1 MTGAGARVFGGE
13 AMHGRRARVW
23 LWLAGA
29 LVFAAGLAHASIGP
43 AVAGAPVVLGA
54 AAVLALGYVVER
66 VSDLIGFLWREGRAE
81 GEAQREIDR
90 VVGEILP
97 ALRAFHQ
104 QVLNL
109 SALEEPHL
117 EALDGV
123 ELPET
128 PTEALLAS
136 RHEKR
141 QIRELRRVLR
151 RLQRFTAWFR
161 RERDALLNAPDLAA
175 RWKAAVFVMTYN
187 SRACVRD
194 VYADLAKL
202 VVDPDLKRM
211 LGRVQESSPHV

>member
-1 MTGAGARVFGGE
+1 MQ
-13 AMHGRRARVW
+13 GRRARVW

-43 AVAGAPVVLGA
+43 VAGGSPVVVGA
-54 AAVLALGYVVER
+54 AAVLALGYVVDR
-66 VSDLIGFLWREGRAE
+66 VSDLIGFLWREHRAD

-109 SALEEPHL
+109 SALDEPHL

-123 ELPET
+123 ELPEA

-151 RLQRFTAWFR
+151 RLQRFVTWFR
-161 RERDALLNAPDLAA
+161 KERDALSDAPDLPS

-202 VVDPDLKRM
+202 VADPELKHL
-211 LGRVQESSPHV
+211 LGRVQEGGPRA

>member
-1 MTGAGARVFGGE
+1 MNGRKARI
-13 AMHGRRARVW
+13 W
-23 LWLAGA
+23 LWLSAA

-43 AVAGAPVVLGA
+43 LMGGAPVVVGA
-54 AAVLALGYVVER
+54 AGVLALGFVVER
-66 VSDLIGFLWREGRAE
+66 VSDLIGFLWRERRADA
-81 GEAQREIDR
+81 EAQREIDR

-109 SALEEPHL
+109 SALTEPHL

-151 RLQRFTAWFR
+151 RLQRFASWFR
-161 RERDALLNAPDLAA
+161 RERDALTDAPDLAA
-175 RWKAAVFVMTYN
+175 RWKAAVFVMRYN
-187 SRACVRD
+187 SGACVQE
-194 VYADLAKL
+194 VYADLSRL
-202 VVDPDLKRM
+202 VADPELKRQ
-211 LGRVQESSPHV
+211 LGRGQESGPSA

>member
-1 MTGAGARVFGGE
+1 
-13 AMHGRRARVW
+13 MHGRKARIW

-54 AAVLALGYVVER
+54 AAVLALGFVVER
-66 VSDLIGFLWREGRAE
+66 ISDLIGFLWREGRAD

-90 VVGEILP
+90 VVGEIVP

-109 SALEEPHL
+109 SALTEPHL

-123 ELPET
+123 ELPEV
-128 PTEALLAS
+128 PTEAMLAS

-151 RLQRFTAWFR
+151 RLQRFAAWFR
-161 RERDALLNAPDLAA
+161 KERDALSDAPDLPA
-175 RWKAAVFVMTYN
+175 RWKAAVFVMSYN
-187 SRACVRD
+187 SRACVRE
-194 VYADLAKL
+194 VLADLAKL
-202 VVDPDLKRM
+202 VADPDLKRL
-211 LGRVQESSPHV
+211 LGRAQESSSHV